1 MSQNDTSYIKEDP
14 WRILRIMADFVD
26 AFESLA
32 PLGKA
37 VSIFGSARTSSKHP
51 AYKKA
56 HKIGTLLT
64 KAGFAVITGGGP
76 GIMEAG
82 NRGAHD
88 AGGRSVGL
96 NIMLPFEQK
105 TNPYV
110 NFPVPFRYFFARK
123 TCFVKYSAAFVFMP
137 GGFGTLDEVSE
148 LLTLVQTKRVPL
160 IPLIFFDSKFWGG
173 LIRWIKDSLLAEG
186 YISADD
192 MNLFHITDDPKE
204 VVQIIQDHI
213 RKADTPFMPNKWL
226 G

>member
-1 MSQNDTSYIKEDP
+1 MSHDDTNYIKEDP

-26 AFESLA
+26 AFEALA

-37 VSIFGSARTSSKHP
+37 VSIFGSARTASKHP
-51 AYKKA
+51 DYKKA
-56 HKIGTLLT
+56 QKIGELLS
-64 KAGFAVITGGGP
+64 KSGFAVITGGGP

-96 NIMLPFEQK
+96 NIALPFEQK

-110 NFPVPFRYFFARK
+110 NLPVPFRYFFARK

-148 LLTLVQTKRVPL
+148 LLTLVQTMRVPL
-160 IPLIFFDSKFWGG
+160 IPLIFFDSKF
-173 LIRWIKDSLLAEG
+173 
-186 YISADD
+186 
-192 MNLFHITDDPKE
+192 
-204 VVQIIQDHI
+204 
-213 RKADTPFMPNKWL
+213 
-226 G
+226 